1 MNEETVSPMK
11 KLTKLVTHTSYQLF
25 DSFVNDTEKI
35 AENVRLQGKF
45 VLELQK
51 AATQHSLVILQ
62 VRANRK
68 SNKYETISGW
78 VATKNVEKE
87 VVMIRLQNKEQQE
100 IKSGYLNRSKN
111 SDGIDSSFSVA
122 FCFLSYDVGEEKT

>member
-1 MNEETVSPMK
+1 MNEEPVSPMK

-51 AATQHSLVILQ
+51 AAAQHSLVILQ
-62 VRANRK
+62 VRENRM

-78 VATKNVEKE
+78 VATKTVEKE
-87 VVMIRLQNKEQQE
+87 RVMIRLQNQEQQLRMIPIE
-100 IKSGYLNRSKN
+100 KIEKITRLSPAGEQERLSK
-111 SDGIDSSFSVA
+111 
-122 FCFLSYDVGEEKT
+122 

>member
-1 MNEETVSPMK
+1 M
-11 KLTKLVTHTSYQLF
+11 THTSYQLF

-51 AATQHSLVILQ
+51 AAAQHSLVILQ
-62 VRANRK
+62 VRENRM

-78 VATKNVEKE
+78 VATKTVEKE
-87 VVMIRLQNKEQQE
+87 RVMIRLQNQEQQIRMVPIE
-100 IKSGYLNRSKN
+100 QIEKITSLSPAGEQERLSK
-111 SDGIDSSFSVA
+111 
-122 FCFLSYDVGEEKT
+122 

>member
-1 MNEETVSPMK
+1 MNEEPVSPMK

-51 AATQHSLVILQ
+51 AAAQHSLVILQ
-62 VRANRK
+62 VRENRM

-78 VATKNVEKE
+78 VATKTVEKE
-87 VVMIRLQNKEQQE
+87 RVMIRLQNQEQQIRMVPIE
-100 IKSGYLNRSKN
+100 HIEKLTSLAPAGEQERLSK
-111 SDGIDSSFSVA
+111 
-122 FCFLSYDVGEEKT
+122 

>member
-1 MNEETVSPMK
+1 MNEEPVSPMK

-51 AATQHSLVILQ
+51 AAAQHSLVILQ
-62 VRANRK
+62 VRENRM

-78 VATKNVEKE
+78 VATKTVEKE
-87 VVMIRLQNKEQQE
+87 RVMIRLQNQEQQIRMIPIE
-100 IKSGYLNRSKN
+100 QIEKINSLSPAGEQERLSK
-111 SDGIDSSFSVA
+111 
-122 FCFLSYDVGEEKT
+122 

>member
-78 VATKNVEKE
+78 VVTKNVEKE
-87 VVMIRLQNKEQQE
+87 VVMIRLQNKEQQIRMVPIDQIE
-100 IKSGYLNRSKN
+100 KITSLSPAGDQERLSK
-111 SDGIDSSFSVA
+111 
-122 FCFLSYDVGEEKT
+122 